1 MMASLQDRPYF
12 FDRGLRFACIQCG
25 RCCTGEPG
33 TVYVAASEIGP
44 IAAYLDMPPADLIAD
59 MLYPFRDSY
68 SARERASGDCVFFHG
83 GCRIYPVRPR
93 QCRAYPFW
101 FSNLR
106 SRYNW
111 KQAAA
116 ECPGIGQGP
125 LYTRKEILGM
135 VGETF

>member
-12 FDRGLRFACIQCG
+12 FDTGLRFTCIQCG

-33 TVYVAASEIGP
+33 TVYVAATEIGP
-44 IAAYLDMPPADLIAD
+44 IAAILGLPAADLIAE
-59 MLYPFRDSY
+59 MLYPFRDSF
-68 SARERASGDCVFFHG
+68 SLRETPSGNCVFFDG
-83 GCRIYPVRPR
+83 GCRIYPARPR
-93 QCRAYPFW
+93 QCRTYPFW

-116 ECPGIGQGP
+116 ACPGIGQGP
-125 LYTRKEILGM
+125 LHTREEILAL
-135 VGETF
+135 VRETF